1 MCFVSLFYVFHFQ
14 ISLSLSLSLCST
26 LFPLAT
32 PSRPLQPKDDKQ
44 KQPTSDQGSEPI

>member
-14 ISLSLSLSLCST
+14 ISLSLSH
-26 LFPLAT
+26 FVPLAT